1 MAKNKIPKRIAGV
14 KLNKKLRKRGNELL
28 ALADSPQGRQTI
40 AMGLSMATAAA
51 SMAMKRHAD
60 TATPAQAAP
69 SPSPSPPPSPAPSP
83 APSPGTAQ
91 PDAAPPVLDAEKIRD
106 AVTRTVQSA
115 MAQFLAAT
123 RKP

>member
-14 KLNKKLRKRGNELL
+14 KLNKKLRRRGNELL

-83 APSPGTAQ
+83 GTAQ

>member
-69 SPSPSPPPSPAPSP
+69 SPSPPPSP